1 MNGHYKCVDA
11 LVRYGVEVNTR
22 FDFPLFNGTKTSSTL
37 MTPIMLACMYGQSQ
51 MVNLLLAYNANCM
64 LTDSSDSNVLHYA
77 LNEGPNAVAVFTIL
91 HNLLEEI
98 NLKQLV
104 LAADKKGYTPLHNAC
119 ISNHVDVI
127 PILVSL
133 GCNVDIRTRPPK
145 VRENVLER
153 TLRKSNN
160 LGVEFKT
167 SDFCKSIR
175 MIDLTDKDDEVEVEV
190 EGADVKGMKMLGDN
204 SKSNGVSG
212 EMKCDTS
219 IPSLGA
225 LKSGQKTPSVAVET
239 VLPSTLLLKPEDEVK
254 KKKELENGTEKE
266 VEKEG
271 VEKGGVEKGGVEKGV
286 EKRVEKGVEKR
297 VEKGVEKGVE
307 IGVENGIEIE
317 KGIDKGNDNVKNR
330 RKSSFSSDGIAWGVT
345 PLHIAVKRRSI
356 AAVTSLLNAHADPC
370 AKDDLG
376 VSPLD
381 MAKKLRADSPILLKL
396 SKAAAEK
403 QKIIVPMPM
412 PISTPLHV
420 SVRIT
425 EKILCLGIISEEG
438 EELESTII
446 SNIEVP
452 KNVPKNVPENVPEN
466 VPMNAVAVCSE
477 RNRVIEEHILKTIQI
492 ATQNAIKKIVYSSQ
506 IA

>member
-1 MNGHYKCVDA
+1 M
-11 LVRYGVEVNTR
+11 RYGVEVNTR

-266 VEKEG
+266 VEK
-271 VEKGGVEKGGVEKGV
+271 
-286 EKRVEKGVEKR
+286 
-297 VEKGVEKGVE
+297 GVE